1 MNAVTDVETAPPPR
15 LSPES
20 KRRALLICN
29 GKFQYL
35 KMYLPGV
42 EKDAE
47 QLSHA
52 LGDAHRSGFEV
63 TCLSDNGLLEV
74 RKAIAEAC
82 ASSEADDTLLIYYSG
97 TSVFDG
103 GELLL
108 PVADSDPTCLMA
120 TSIEAEFILSQMRR
134 SRCRRFVLIVDGCH
148 SGGFFRNNRGIPDGM
163 VAITSC
169 SVDEL
174 SHDTPE
180 GGAFTQSLL
189 RALADP
195 KADRDHDGSVTV
207 DDAYEVI
214 RNDPSLV
221 NTSPTHPQ
229 KWVWNLPE
237 PIVLIR
243 NRMCVFLSYSQADAK
258 DADALVAALESCGMS
273 VWRDI
278 SGVPGGAR
286 WRDDLVEALAKSQ
299 AVVLLM
305 SEAAMGS
312 KWVRR
317 ELEFADTRGL
327 PIFPLVK
334 VECQAPDW
342 FDFQF
347 GGLQRQKLD
356 PQNFHASAA
365 KLSAAVRRL
374 LAASKKS
381 TGTSP

>member
-1 MNAVTDVETAPPPR
+1 MNLITNRESAPPPR
-15 LSPES
+15 LSPET

-29 GKFQYL
+29 GQFQYL
-35 KMYLPGV
+35 RMRLPGV
-42 EKDAE
+42 QKDAE
-47 QLSHA
+47 HLSHA

-63 TCLSDNGLLEV
+63 TCLLDKGLLDV

-82 ASSEADDTLLIYYSG
+82 AVSEADDTLLIYYSG

-120 TSIEAEFILSQMRR
+120 TSIEAEFILAQMRR
-134 SRCRRFVLIVDGCH
+134 SKCRRFVLIVDGCH

-169 SVDEL
+169 SVDET
-174 SHDTPE
+174 SIDTPE

-189 RALADP
+189 RALTDP

-207 DDAYEVI
+207 DDAYEMI
-214 RNDPSLV
+214 RNDPKLV
-221 NTSPTHPQ
+221 SQSPTHPQ

-237 PIVLIR
+237 PIVLVR
-243 NRMCVFLSYSQADAK
+243 NNICVFLSYSQADAE
-258 DADALVAALESCGMS
+258 DADALVAALQSCGMS

-305 SEAAMGS
+305 SKAAMES

-317 ELEFADTRGL
+317 ELEFADSRSL
-327 PIFPLVK
+327 PIFPLVR
-334 VECQAPDW
+334 EEFQAPDW

-347 GGLQRQKLD
+347 GGLQRQNLD
-356 PQNFHASAA
+356 PQSFPKSAA
-365 KLSAAVRRL
+365 ELSTAVRGL
-374 LAASKKS
+374 LAATEKK
-381 TGTSP
+381 